1 MFYQTPKNFALILP
15 EIGVVTIPEWED
27 YADQLLKDL
36 NKFDL
41 SKSGDVDTIYD
52 RYCQFCRCLRRDIE
66 IFNNYWTYKTGRT
79 LPDDIMQMAINNNSS
94 ILSLGF
100 WAKKMI
106 TTKLII
112 DIFDEYFKKNGLDNL
127 IEQINLPNELRSEY
141 LNVIK
146 NKPGNEITT
155 ESINSGEPPQATA
168 KAVAEQEQKTSKT
181 GLSYKK
187 PIELRTP
194 ILKEIDQKALINI
207 CDGNKTDN
215 NTKLV
220 ISGMLIEA
228 LKDTENWKLGSKKSG
243 FDAINY
249 SKIAKTF
256 FFKANPDTA
265 KKWILKAIDIL
276 LPEKNKN
283 DILSSVGI
291 KSEI

>member
-215 NTKLV
+215 
-220 ISGMLIEA
+220 
-228 LKDTENWKLGSKKSG
+228 
-243 FDAINY
+243 
-249 SKIAKTF
+249 
-256 FFKANPDTA
+256 
-265 KKWILKAIDIL
+265 
-276 LPEKNKN
+276 
-283 DILSSVGI
+283 
-291 KSEI
+291 